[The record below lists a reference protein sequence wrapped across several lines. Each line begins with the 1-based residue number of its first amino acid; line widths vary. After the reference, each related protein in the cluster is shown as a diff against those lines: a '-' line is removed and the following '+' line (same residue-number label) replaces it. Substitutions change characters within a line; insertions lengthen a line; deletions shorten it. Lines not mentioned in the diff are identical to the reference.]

1 MRELG
6 ELAFRTAYP
15 HDCDDWHEMTPTFRA
30 DWVEIESAIR
40 ADEAAKV
47 RTSTIEEC
55 AKVCRDYALLMI
67 GRNDTKQCGKII
79 FEIERAILDNHK
91 EETS

>member
-1 MRELG
+1 MSKEPRQIINAALLDAEF
-6 ELAFRTAYP
+6 LAYAQVGRIHPA
-15 HDCDDWHEMTPTFRA
+15 
-30 DWVEIESAIR
+30 VESAIR

-55 AKVCRDYALLMI
+55 AKFCRDYALLMI
-67 GRNDTKQCGKII
+67 GRNDTKQCGKIV